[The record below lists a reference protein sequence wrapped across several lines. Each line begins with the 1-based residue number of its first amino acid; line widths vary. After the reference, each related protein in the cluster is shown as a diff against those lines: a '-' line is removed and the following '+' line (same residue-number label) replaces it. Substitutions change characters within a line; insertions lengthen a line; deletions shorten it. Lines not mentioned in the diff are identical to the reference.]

1 MRTISL
7 AGFGLLLAALGAATT
22 ATRAAGAADLSVQL
36 SNGLLSLHAEDVP
49 LRAILDEIARVTD
62 VRIRAT
68 DGAAPAGDETPTTLV
83 LADVRVDDAVRRL
96 LTGRDFVLVY
106 SSTGRLREARV

>member
-1 MRTISL
+1 MRAICL

-22 ATRAAGAADLSVQL
+22 ATRAAGAAELSVEL

-49 LRAILDEIARVTD
+49 LRAILDEMARVTD

-68 DGAAPAGDETPTTLV
+68 HGSAPVGDESLTQPL
-83 LADVRVDDAVRRL
+83 LGYVRVDEPVRRL
-96 LTGRDFVLVY
+96 LTC
-106 SSTGRLREARV
+106 